1 MRLRVAV
8 LSLAVLSVGYADSLT
23 LRNGRT
29 VQGSYL
35 GGNSRQVRMAV
46 GDRIES
52 YDIAEVEAIRFE
64 TAQASSATPAPA
76 VTTMPAQAEPAV
88 APAAASTAAPVQAA
102 TAATAPVEPEPP
114 RRGVLM
120 RPQTAATAS
129 VPAVAATPASAAV
142 SIPVGTQVT
151 IRMIDDVD
159 SQTAQVGQ
167 TYRASVD
174 EPVVIDGRTVIP
186 RGADVITKLVEFKEA
201 GRIAGGGQLT
211 LDLASITINGQR
223 TDVISQSVT
232 QAGESGKRDSAAVI
246 GGTTVLGAVI
256 GAIAGGGK
264 GAAIGAVSGAGAGTA
279 IRVMT
284 KGTQVRIPSETRLT
298 FTLQQ
303 ALRIP

>member
-1 MRLRVAV
+1 MHLRVAV
-8 LSLAVLSVGYADSLT
+8 LSLAVLSLGYADILT

-29 VQGSYL
+29 VHGSYL

-64 TAQASSATPAPA
+64 STQASSATPA
-76 VTTMPAQAEPAV
+76 AQAEPA
-88 APAAASTAAPVQAA
+88 
-102 TAATAPVEPEPP
+102 TAPVTTSTEPAQTEPP
-114 RRGVLM
+114 RRGILM
-120 RPQTAATAS
+120 RPQTAAAAS
-129 VPAVAATPASAAV
+129 VPAATAAPASADLNVPA
-142 SIPVGTQVT
+142 GTQIT
-151 IRMIDDVD
+151 IRMIDDVN

-174 EPVVIDGRTVIP
+174 EPVMIDGRTAIP
-186 RGADVITKLVEFKEA
+186 RGADVVTKLVEFKEA

-211 LDLASITINGQR
+211 LVLASITVNGRR
-223 TDVISQSVT
+223 TDVTSQSVT
-232 QAGESGKRDSAAVI
+232 QASESGGKDSAKVI
-246 GGTTVLGAVI
+246 GGTTALGAVI

-264 GAAIGAVSGAGAGTA
+264 GAAIGAISGAGAGTA

-284 KGTQVRIPSETRLT
+284 KGTQVRVPSETRLT
-298 FTLQQ
+298 FTLEQ